1 MKLLITLCVVIEL
14 STVAFGLKSDA
25 STFIQATCPAL
36 QEKIDELENSYNG
49 LFNLLC

>member
-25 STFIQATCPAL
+25 SRTQATCPAFK
-36 QEKIDELENSYNG
+36 EKVDKLENSYNG
-49 LFNLLC
+49 LFN